1 MDTWRGRQI
10 HSHVYRVPEPFQN
23 EVTKTVFLFS
33 KILGSSL
40 SGQDIA
46 VELAGVA
53 KQIYLI
59 PNLLMYQRAY
69 TKSFPNTFTHRL
81 VSFLHKNS
89 TKFSAYSSQ
98 IIEV

>member
-59 PNLLMYQRAY
+59 S
-69 TKSFPNTFTHRL
+69 KSL
-81 VSFLHKNS
+81 DVSEGLYK
-89 TKFSAYSSQ
+89 
-98 IIEV
+98 IISKHLYPQASFIPT